1 VKIGAIVAGNARRRP
16 DRMAVVCG
24 GRRLT
29 FRELDAQSDRLAS
42 GLLARGLRPGD
53 RVALYLGNRLEFVTL
68 FLGVAKAGG
77 VVVPVTTRL
86 LGAELAYIAAD
97 ARPFALAFEPSGRE
111 AAALALEAA
120 PGARPL
126 VVGPSAAE
134 GETTLAALA
143 AAGADTPPPPL
154 PPQPDDAMINYT
166 SGTTGFPKGA
176 ITTHANLVT
185 HCAIT
190 AAEWRLSADDTF
202 LATTPL
208 AHRTGLSRL
217 MAGLLLGTTVVVM
230 ERFDAVE
237 TLRAIDAEGVT
248 VMGMVPTVA
257 RMLVEEL
264 DRQPGAA
271 RSLRVALVTGEAF
284 PVEVK
289 QRLLAHWPHL
299 RMYSFFAMT
308 EAGAVTNL
316 GPEEQFTHA
325 TSVGRVLP
333 GVEVRLVDDK
343 LQDVPAGEVGE
354 ILVRSGEPGRYMT
367 MRSYWNRP
375 EATAETIVDGF
386 IRTGDLGRLDA
397 DGYLYIVDRAKDM
410 ILSGGL
416 NIYSKEVERALE
428 SHPAV
433 AEAAVIG
440 VPDPRFGEAVC
451 AYVIARPGAAVT
463 GDALIE
469 HCRARIASYK
479 KPRHVRIVDALPR
492 NSTGKVLKEE
502 LRRRERAAA
511 S

>member
-1 VKIGAIVAGNARRRP
+1 VKIGAIVSGNARRRP
-16 DRMAVVCG
+16 DRAAVVCG

-29 FRELDAQSDRLAS
+29 FGALDALSDRLAW

-53 RVALYLGNRLEFVTL
+53 RVVLYVGNRLEFVTL
-68 FLGVAKAGG
+68 FLAVVKAGG
-77 VVVPVTTRL
+77 LVVPVTTRL
-86 LGAELAYIAAD
+86 VGAELAYIVGD
-97 ARPFALAFEPSGRE
+97 ARPFALAAEPSGRE
-111 AAALALEAA
+111 AAAQALAAA
-120 PGARPL
+120 PGVLRI
-126 VVGPSAAE
+126 VVGPAAA
-134 GETTLAALA
+134 GEASLDALA
-143 AAGADTPPPPL
+143 AAGRDAPPPAL
-154 PPQPDDAMINYT
+154 PPQPDDVMINYT

-185 HCAIT
+185 HCALT
-190 AAEWRLSADDTF
+190 AADWRLSADDVF

-230 ERFDAVE
+230 ERFDAAE

-257 RMLVEEL
+257 RMLIEEL
-264 DRQPGAA
+264 DRRPGGA

-308 EAGAVTNL
+308 EAGAVTAL
-316 GPEEQFTHA
+316 GPDEQFTRPA
-325 TSVGRVLP
+325 SVGRVLP

-343 LQDVPAGEVGE
+343 LRDVPPGEVGE

-367 MRSYWNRP
+367 MRAYWNRP
-375 EATAETIVDGF
+375 EATAETLVDGF
-386 IRTGDLGRLDA
+386 VRTGDLGRFDA
-397 DGYLYIVDRAKDM
+397 DGYLYVVDRAKDM

-451 AYVIARPGAAVT
+451 AYVIARAGAAVT
-463 GDALIE
+463 EEALIE

-479 KPRHVRIVDALPR
+479 KPRHVRLVDDLPR
-492 NSTGKVLKEE
+492 NSTGKVLKDV
-502 LRRRERAAA
+502 LRRREREARA
-511 S
+511 